1 MISNR
6 AIAAHLERIAQA
18 IDLADPDSGRSRTYA
33 ATARRIESSKRDFAA
48 LAEAGELTGVS
59 GIGPSLARTIGEFV
73 AGGSSRRLDELLQ
86 QIPTG
91 AWQLLS
97 VRGLGA
103 RTVGRI
109 VRDLDVTD
117 LDSLQAAGSDG
128 RLSQLPGIGSR
139 KVTQILAEIE
149 RIAATH
155 GLFSL
160 GVGLAAAHLE
170 ATRLG
175 EIDGVSAVLLAG
187 AARRACET
195 MPGVDLVVAVSDPAR
210 RELAALEGE
219 SLVQLDPDELR
230 EPVPVR
236 VRVTAEESLGTTL
249 ALATGSKKHLA
260 QLNDLAR
267 RRGIELESPETAFR
281 TEAELYCALGLDL
294 VPAELREGRDEIELA
309 QRGQLPRLLEH
320 ADLSC
325 DLHAHSDWSDG
336 QDSIAQMAETAQ
348 RAGLSQL
355 VISDHS
361 QSLAVANGLSPERL
375 LAQRGE
381 IAAQDQQC
389 AELSLL
395 HGTESEIRVDGS
407 LDFEP
412 ELLARLDWVVA
423 SVHAG
428 LGQSRSAMTER
439 ILTAIANPATCAIGH
454 PTGRIVLGREGFD
467 FDLDAVFSAAAEAD
481 VALEINSQPGRLDL
495 SADLARRAARAGAT
509 LTVNS
514 DAHAATQLA
523 NTQLGAM
530 IARRAGLTRAQVIN
544 AWEWEQIAERRTRR
558 LTAV

>member
-117 LDSLQAAGSDG
+117 LDSLRAAGSDG

-175 EIDGVSAVLLAG
+175 EIDGVCAVLLAG

-249 ALATGSKKHLA
+249 ALATGSEKHLA

-267 RRGIELESPETAFR
+267 RRGIEIESPETAFA
-281 TEAELYCALGLDL
+281 TEAELYRALGLDL

-320 ADLSC
+320 ADLGC

-336 QDSIAQMAETAQ
+336 QDSIAQMAEAAQ

-381 IAAQDQQC
+381 IAAEDQQC
-389 AELSLL
+389 AGLSLL

-530 IARRAGLTRAQVIN
+530 IARRAGLTCAQVIN